1 MEKLKS
7 SWSWVKG
14 HIETINFGVVL
25 FVLGFIVW
33 LSVHVLSVESQL
45 RKENEF
51 LRENLIRMEQNLSGT
66 VRHINDQET
75 VIRTQKAAI
84 ENQGVGIKKLI
95 ERINYLTAL
104 LNGEYT

>member
-1 MEKLKS
+1 MNKLQN
-7 SWSWVKG
+7 SWDWVKN
-14 HIETINFGVVL
+14 HIESINFGVVL
-25 FVLGFIVW
+25 FVLGFIIW

-51 LRENLIRMEQNLSGT
+51 LKENLIRIEQSLSGAI
-66 VRHINDQET
+66 RHINNQET
-75 VIRTQKAAI
+75 VIRMQKATV
-84 ENQGVGIKKLI
+84 ESQEVGIKKLI